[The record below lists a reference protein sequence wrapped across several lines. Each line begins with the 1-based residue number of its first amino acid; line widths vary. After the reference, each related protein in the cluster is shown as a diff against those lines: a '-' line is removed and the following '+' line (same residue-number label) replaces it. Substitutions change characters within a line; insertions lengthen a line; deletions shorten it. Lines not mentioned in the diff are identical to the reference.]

1 MMATYDI
8 VDEDQVNLLQPQTLS
23 IELQKKAYMELNEK
37 AEWRSRDIQ
46 ALRDMVIAHPGLT
59 ARTDDAFLLR
69 FLRARKFDYDRAF
82 KLLVNHY
89 KIQKKYPEI
98 YSDFRPSTVK
108 HVFDDGIVN
117 VLPSRDRFGCRILV
131 QRPGLYDAVNMPYSV
146 NDAFK
151 ATLITLEKLV
161 EEEETQ
167 INGIQV
173 IVDLTGVGWPLAKCL
188 ARYSSP
194 SMMVNIMQDAFPMRV
209 KGVHHIHEPKV
220 FGYIF
225 NLIKPFLKEKL
236 AKRIHFHRSDLEK
249 CFYNEFPREILPRDI
264 QLGGYCDPL
273 PSQWWTDIVM
283 AAEEEF
289 EGYKKHCLDE
299 VRLMEAPP
307 TTDELTQCGV
317 LIGPY
322 MKLPSS

>member
-194 SMMVNIMQDAFPMRV
+194 SMM
-209 KGVHHIHEPKV
+209 
-220 FGYIF
+220 
-225 NLIKPFLKEKL
+225 
-236 AKRIHFHRSDLEK
+236 IHFHRSDLEK